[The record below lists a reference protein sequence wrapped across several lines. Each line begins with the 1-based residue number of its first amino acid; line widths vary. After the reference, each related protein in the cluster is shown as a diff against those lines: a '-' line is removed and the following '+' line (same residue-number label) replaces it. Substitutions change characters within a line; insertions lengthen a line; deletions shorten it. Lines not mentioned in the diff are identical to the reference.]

1 MNASTD
7 TIVAVA
13 SANAVGAI
21 GVVRASG
28 PLVPAVA
35 RTLLGRVAK
44 PRYAHWCT
52 FADGDGEPIDQGLLL
67 YFPAPHSYTGEDVLE
82 LQGHGNPLLLQ
93 RLAVRLVA
101 LGARLARPGE
111 FSERAFLNGKMDL
124 AQAEAVA
131 DLIASGSQ
139 AAARAALRSLDGEFS
154 RRVRALTE
162 AVIRLRMWI
171 EAAIDFAEEEID
183 FLGDAR
189 IAEGL
194 DAVRVDLGAL
204 LAASRR
210 GLRLTDG
217 IHAVIIGRP
226 NAGKS
231 SLLNALAQSE
241 RAIVTEVPGTTR
253 DLLSATVTL
262 DNVALN
268 MVDTAGMHETVDVI
282 EREGIR
288 RARAELGQ
296 ADLALLITDD
306 AHADADAELF
316 GRLPD
321 GTLRLIIHN
330 KIDLDALPPRREVHG
345 ADVHL
350 WVSAKTGDGMDLLR
364 RDLKRIAGGDNTGEG
379 TFSARARHVAAL
391 ERTAECTE
399 RAAIALNADRAG
411 EVAAEE
417 LRDAQRQLDEITGQ
431 FTSDDL
437 LGRIFADFCIGK

>member
-28 PLVPAVA
+28 PQVPAIA
-35 RTLLGRVAK
+35 RILLGRAPK
-44 PRYAHWCT
+44 PRYAHWCSV
-52 FADGDGEPIDQGLLL
+52 ADDDGEPIDQGLLL
-67 YFPAPHSYTGEDVLE
+67 LFPAPHSYTGEDVLE
-82 LQGHGNPLLLQ
+82 LQGHGNPLILQ
-93 RLAVRLVA
+93 RLAARLVA

-154 RRVRALTE
+154 RRVRAMTE

-183 FLGDAR
+183 FLGDTR
-189 IAEGL
+189 IAQGL
-194 DAVRVDLGAL
+194 DAVRVDLGDL
-204 LAASRR
+204 LTATRR

-241 RAIVTEVPGTTR
+241 RAIVTEMPGTTR
-253 DLLSATVTL
+253 DLLSATVNL

-268 MVDTAGMHETVDVI
+268 MVDTAGMHDTSDAI

-288 RARAELGQ
+288 RARAELGK

-306 AHADADAELF
+306 AHAETDTELF
-316 GRLPD
+316 GQLPD
-321 GTLRLIIHN
+321 GTTRLIIHN
-330 KIDLDALPPRREVHG
+330 KIDLGVQLPRREDHG
-345 ADVHL
+345 SDAHL
-350 WVSAKTGDGMDLLR
+350 WLSAKTGDGMDLLR
-364 RDLKRIAGGDNTGEG
+364 TQLKRIAGGDSSGEG
-379 TFSARARHVAAL
+379 TFSARARHVTAL
-391 ERTAECTE
+391 ERASDAID
-399 RAAIALNADRAG
+399 RAVIALNDDRAG

-417 LRDAQRQLDEITGQ
+417 LRDAQQHLDEITGQ

>member
-1 MNASTD
+1 MSVSTD

-28 PLVPAVA
+28 PQVPAIA
-35 RTLLGRVAK
+35 RVLLGRAPT
-44 PRYAHWCT
+44 PRHAHWCDVT
-52 FADGDGEPIDQGLLL
+52 DGDGEPIDQGLLL
-67 YFPAPHSYTGEDVLE
+67 YFPAPHSYTGDDVLE
-82 LQGHGNPLLLQ
+82 LQGHGNPLVLQ
-93 RLAVRLVA
+93 RLAARLVA

-154 RRVRALTE
+154 RRVRALAE
-162 AVIRLRMWI
+162 SVVRLRMWI

-183 FLGDAR
+183 FLGDTR
-189 IAEGL
+189 IAAGL
-194 DAVRVDLGAL
+194 DAVRVDLGDL

-253 DLLSATVTL
+253 DLLSATVNI

-268 MVDTAGMHETVDVI
+268 MVDTAGIHETADAI

-296 ADLALLITDD
+296 TDLALLITDD
-306 AHADADAELF
+306 AHVDTDTDLF
-316 GRLPD
+316 GDLPE
-321 GTLRLIIHN
+321 GTTRLIIHN
-330 KIDLDALPPRREVHG
+330 KIDLDAQPPRRVDDG
-345 ADVHL
+345 PDVHL
-350 WVSAKTGDGMDLLR
+350 WLSAKTGDGIDLLR
-364 RDLKRIAGGDNTGEG
+364 IELKRIAGGDHATDGA
-379 TFSARARHVAAL
+379 FSARARHVAAL
-391 ERTAECTE
+391 ENAGDALA
-399 RAAIALNADRAG
+399 RATRALVDDRAG

-417 LRDAQRQLDEITGQ
+417 LRDAQRQFDEITGQ

>member
-13 SANAVGAI
+13 SANAIGAI

-28 PLVPAVA
+28 PQVPAIA
-35 RTLLGRVAK
+35 RALLGRAPK
-44 PRYAHWCT
+44 PRHATWCD
-52 FADGDGEPIDQGLLL
+52 FADAEGEPIDQGLLL
-67 YFPAPHSYTGEDVLE
+67 LFPAPHSYTGDDVLE
-82 LQGHGNPLLLQ
+82 LQGHGNPLVLQ
-93 RLAVRLVA
+93 RLAARVVA
-101 LGARLARPGE
+101 LGARPARPGE

-131 DLIASGSQ
+131 DLIASGSR
-139 AAARAALRSLDGEFS
+139 AAARAALRSLDGTFS

-162 AVIRLRMWI
+162 AVVRVRIWI

-183 FLGDAR
+183 FLGDTR
-189 IAEGL
+189 IAESL
-194 DAVRVDLGAL
+194 AAVRVDLDNL

-217 IHAVIIGRP
+217 MHAVIIGRP

-253 DLLSATVTL
+253 DLLSATVNL
-262 DNVALN
+262 DNIALN
-268 MVDTAGMHETVDVI
+268 MVDTAGIHETTDTV

-288 RARAELGQ
+288 RARAELAK
-296 ADLALLITDD
+296 ADLALLVTDD
-306 AHADADAELF
+306 AHADADAALF
-316 GRLPD
+316 GDLPD
-321 GTLRLIIHN
+321 GALRLTIHN
-330 KIDLDALPPRREVHG
+330 KIDLGVQPPRREDHG
-345 ADVHL
+345 RDVHL
-350 WVSAKTGDGMDLLR
+350 WLSAKTDRGMDLLR
-364 RDLKRIAGGDNTGEG
+364 AELKRIAGGDGATEG

-391 ERTAECTE
+391 ERTSDCID
-399 RAAIALNADRAG
+399 RAGIALADDRAG

-417 LRDAQRQLDEITGQ
+417 LRDAQQQLDEITGR